1 MNIAIALAITVVAG
15 GMSPA
20 LAASAGPSET
30 VIHHHH
36 HSYRHHY
43 RRPPAA
49 AQPAQRIEA
58 PSLKPY
64 PRSEGNPDGLSRD
77 PDDCAKGCIGG
88 NPM

>member
-1 MNIAIALAITVVAG
+1 MNIAIALAITLVAG

-20 LAASAGPSET
+20 LAASARPSET

-36 HSYRHHY
+36 PYYHHHY
-43 RRPPAA
+43 RRRHAA
-49 AQPAQRIEA
+49 AQPAHALEA

-64 PRSEGNPDGLSRD
+64 PRGEGNPDGLSRD